1 MHFPKTI
8 SDLEDRHLT
17 FKPTDIDPKGPAG
30 PLGGKNVSKK
40 PSHARKSANKK
51 SSEIVTDLQNEAI
64 IGKIV
69 LGHLQDDKDFN
80 VVTKATPKNI
90 NVRKTSD
97 TSASK
102 AKKVKVP
109 MMKKFVS
116 KIGNDL
122 NGKGYENFQQ
132 TH

>member
-1 MHFPKTI
+1 M
-8 SDLEDRHLT
+8 
-17 FKPTDIDPKGPAG
+17 
-30 PLGGKNVSKK
+30 
-40 PSHARKSANKK
+40 
-51 SSEIVTDLQNEAI
+51 
-64 IGKIV
+64 

-132 TH
+132 NH